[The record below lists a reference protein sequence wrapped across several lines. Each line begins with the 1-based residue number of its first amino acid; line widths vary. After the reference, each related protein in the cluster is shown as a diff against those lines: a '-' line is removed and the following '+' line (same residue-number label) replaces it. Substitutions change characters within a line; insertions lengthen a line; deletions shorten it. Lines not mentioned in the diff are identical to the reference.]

1 MTLNQLEM
9 QNPSPRVP
17 VAEPSWIR
25 GLLPERMSGAVSS
38 SKLILQALRESIV
51 SGRIP
56 EGEQLKQEELS
67 RYFDVSPAPV
77 REALRQ
83 LESEGLVEHRPNRG
97 VFVTDLTG
105 EEALGVLLPIRLL
118 LEKYA
123 LLRVSIPLDAGLRE
137 ALLREIQQMQA
148 GADRADIAMINEAD
162 ARFHEITV
170 NASGAPHTI
179 QLWHSVLP
187 RIRRQLYNLTPLHAD
202 LHAVPLEHEAL
213 LASIEAGDADQ
224 LAAVL
229 EEHIIGA
236 ATALINGAPHPDQS
250 PLQTI

>member
-1 MTLNQLEM
+1 MTLNQLET
-9 QNPSPRVP
+9 QNSSPRVP
-17 VAEPSWIR
+17 VAESSWIP

-38 SKLILQALRESIV
+38 SKLILQALREAIV

-83 LESEGLVEHRPNRG
+83 LENEGLVEHKPNRG
-97 VFVTDLTG
+97 VFVTDLTD
-105 EEALGVLLPIRLL
+105 EEALGVLLPTRLL

-123 LLRVSIPLDAGLRE
+123 LLHLRVPLDAGLRA
-137 ALLREIQQMQA
+137 ALVREIQQMQT

-170 NASGAPHTI
+170 NASGAPHAI

-187 RIRRQLYNLTPLHAD
+187 RIRRQLYNLTPRHAD

-213 LASIEAGDADQ
+213 LASIESADTGR
-224 LAAVL
+224 LTIAL

-236 ATALINGAPHPDQS
+236 AAALINGAPRNPS
-250 PLQTI
+250 PLETP

>member
-1 MTLNQLEM
+1 MAMNRFET
-9 QNPSPRVP
+9 QNPSVRQTL
-17 VAEPSWIR
+17 AEPAWI
-25 GLLPERMSGAVSS
+25 GSLLPTEMSGAVSS

-83 LESEGLVEHRPNRG
+83 LESEGLVEHKPNRG

-105 EEALGVLLPIRLL
+105 EESLGVLLPIRLL

-123 LLRVSIPLDAGLRE
+123 LLHLRIPLDEGLRR
-137 ALLREIQQMQA
+137 ALVREIQQMQV
-148 GADRADIAMINEAD
+148 GADRGDIAMINEAD

-202 LHAVPLEHEAL
+202 LHAVPQEHEAL
-213 LASIEAGDADQ
+213 LASIEQGDADQ
-224 LAAVL
+224 LAATL

-236 ATALINGAPHPDQS
+236 AAALIEAASTSGRA
-250 PLQTI
+250 